1 MTTQPLRFALL
12 GHPVGHSLS
21 PAIHEC
27 AYHALGLP
35 HRYELVDAPD
45 EAAVRAAVDRL
56 RSGHFA
62 GLNVTVP
69 WKRLALELAD
79 RADPLAE
86 ELGAANVLAMSRRGV
101 LEAYN
106 TDVLAL
112 HEELATRASGARS
125 VCIIGS
131 GGAAL
136 AALSAARKLGAYD
149 IFVVARGFRAGV
161 PGEAWPHAAQFRALG
176 AETMAWPSADE
187 PAATETW
194 ERHASESQI
203 IVQATS
209 AGMHGADSGE
219 ALAAIVPWARLRPD
233 TVAYDVVY
241 NPRVTPFLQRAAAA
255 GLRAIGGLGMLVGQ
269 AALALEIWLPV
280 RAPRGPMAEAAER
293 ALQSRTRP

>member
-12 GHPVGHSLS
+12 GHPVAHSLS

-27 AYHALGLP
+27 AYSELGLP
-35 HRYELVDAPD
+35 HTYELCDAPD
-45 EAAVRAAVDRL
+45 EAAVREVVGRL
-56 RSGHFA
+56 RSGYFA

-69 WKRLALELAD
+69 WKRLALELCD

-86 ELGAANVLAMSRRGV
+86 ELGAANVLRAGAGGA

-112 HEELATRASGARS
+112 HEELSTRAPGASS

-136 AALSAARKLGAYD
+136 AALSAARKLGARE
-149 IFVVARGFRAGV
+149 IFVVARGFRARV
-161 PGEAWPHAAQFRALG
+161 PEDGWAHAAGLRALG
-176 AETMAWPSADE
+176 ARTLAWPDPDE
-187 PAATETW
+187 PLACAAW
-194 ERHASESQI
+194 ERHASESRI

-219 ALAAIVPWARLRPD
+219 ALAGVVPWAKLRPD
-233 TVAYDVVY
+233 TLAYDVVY
-241 NPRVTPFLQRAAAA
+241 NPRVTPFLRRAEAA
-255 GLRAIGGLGMLVGQ
+255 GLPSVGGLGMLVGQ
-269 AALALEIWLPV
+269 AAHAFEIWLS
-280 RAPRGPMAEAAER
+280 RGAPREPMARAAEL
-293 ALQSRTRP
+293 ALQGRARP